1 MKKILA
7 ALIVI
12 LIGVGGYVGFQVW
25 QKNRYDAAFYA
36 EQVNLA
42 LRNNQPQ
49 EAFNFVN
56 EGILLFPQHLDLRF
70 GKTYMCQM
78 LGNVKCIKDELLKIL
93 QFSAKNNN
101 PWLWLNDEPK
111 DNEFM
116 LGILQ
121 NYQKDFWENGNLA
134 EMREV
139 AEAVLNYFPDNVES
153 LNTLAISYLIEG
165 NWQEAEPYLKTA
177 HQINP
182 DDEIVNKNLQK
193 LAEIKTQQTK
203 KEQKQ
208 ESKE

>member
-1 MKKILA
+1 MKKILVA
-7 ALIVI
+7 MIIL

-25 QKNRYDAAFYA
+25 KKNRYDAAFYA
-36 EQVNLA
+36 EKVNLA
-42 LRNNQPQ
+42 LQNNQPQ

-56 EGILLFPQHLDLRF
+56 EGIFLFPQHLDLRF

-78 LGNVKCIKDELLKIL
+78 LGDVQCIKDEMLKIL

-101 PWLWLNDEPK
+101 QWLWLNDEPK

-134 EMREV
+134 EMREI

-153 LNTLAISYLIEG
+153 LNTLAISYLAEE
-165 NWQEAEPYLKTA
+165 NWQDAEPYLKTA

-193 LAEIKTQQTK
+193 LTEMKNNKSK
-203 KEQKQ
+203 KEQKL
-208 ESKE
+208 ENKE

>member
-1 MKKILA
+1 MKKILVA
-7 ALIVI
+7 MIIL

-36 EQVNLA
+36 EKVNLA
-42 LRNNQPQ
+42 LQNNQPQ

-56 EGILLFPQHLDLRF
+56 EGIFLFPQHLDLRF

-78 LGNVKCIKDELLKIL
+78 LGDVQCIKDEMLKIL

-101 PWLWLNDEPK
+101 QWLWLNDEPK

-134 EMREV
+134 EMREI

-153 LNTLAISYLIEG
+153 LNTLAISYLAEE
-165 NWQEAEPYLKTA
+165 NWQDAEPYLKTA

-193 LAEIKTQQTK
+193 LTEMKNNKSK
-203 KEQKQ
+203 KEQKL
-208 ESKE
+208 ENKE

>member
-78 LGNVKCIKDELLKIL
+78 LGDVKCIKDELLKIL

-101 PWLWLNDEPK
+101 QWLWINEETK

-193 LAEIKTQQTK
+193 LAEIKTQQSK
-203 KEQKQ
+203 KEQK
-208 ESKE
+208 

>member
-12 LIGVGGYVGFQVW
+12 LIGVGGYVGLQIW

-56 EGILLFPQHLDLRF
+56 EGILLFPQQLDLRF

-78 LGNVKCIKDELLKIL
+78 LGDAKCIKDELLKIL
-93 QFSAKNNN
+93 HFSATNNN
-101 PWLWLNDEPK
+101 QWLWLNEEPK

-121 NYQKDFWENGNLA
+121 NYQKSFWEAGNLA
-134 EMREV
+134 EMREI

-153 LNTLAISYLIEG
+153 LNTLAISYLKEG
-165 NWQEAEPYLKTA
+165 NWQEAESYLNTA
-177 HQINP
+177 HQLRP

-193 LAEIKTQQTK
+193 LAEVKTNQAQK
-203 KEQKQ
+203 MQKQ
-208 ESKE
+208 ENKE

>member
-7 ALIVI
+7 AMIVLLLGI
-12 LIGVGGYVGFQVW
+12 GGYVGLKVW
-25 QKNRYDAAFYA
+25 QKNRYDAAFYV

-56 EGILLFPQHLDLRF
+56 EGIALFPYRLDLRF

-78 LGNVKCIKDELLKIL
+78 LGDAQCVKDELLKIL
-93 QFSAKNNN
+93 QISAVKDNQ
-101 PWLWLNDEPK
+101 WLWLNDEPK

-116 LGILQ
+116 LEVLQ
-121 NYQKDFWENGNLA
+121 NYQKSFWETGDLS

-139 AEAVLNYFPDNVES
+139 AEAVLTYFPDNVES
-153 LNTLAISYLIEG
+153 LNTLAISYLVDG
-165 NWQEAEPYLKTA
+165 NWKDAEPYLKTA
-177 HQINP
+177 HQLNP

-193 LAEIKTQQTK
+193 LAEMKKQQK
-203 KEQKQ
+203 EKEQIQ
-208 ESKE
+208 ENKK

>member
-25 QKNRYDAAFYA
+25 QKNRFDADFYA
-36 EQVNLA
+36 RKVNEA
-42 LRNNQPQ
+42 LRDNQPQ

-56 EGILLFPQHLDLRF
+56 EGILLFPERLDLRF

-78 LGNVKCIKDELLKIL
+78 LGDTNCIKDELLQIL
-93 QFSAKNNN
+93 NMSANENNQ
-101 PWLWLNDEPK
+101 WLWLNGETK
-111 DNEFM
+111 DNDFM

-121 NYQKDFWENGNLA
+121 NYQKNLWNDGNLV
-134 EMREV
+134 EMRKIAEV
-139 AEAVLNYFPDNVES
+139 VLKYFPDNVES
-153 LNTLAISYLIEG
+153 LNTLAISYLMEG
-165 NWQEAEPYLKTA
+165 NWQEAEPYLKAA

-193 LAEIKTQQTK
+193 LKEIKNAGNVIAK
-203 KEQKQ
+203 NE
-208 ESKE
+208 

>member
-12 LIGVGGYVGFQVW
+12 LIGVGGYVGLQIW

-78 LGNVKCIKDELLKIL
+78 LGDAKCIKDELLKIL
-93 QFSAKNNN
+93 HFSATNNN
-101 PWLWLNDEPK
+101 QWLWLNEEPK

-121 NYQKDFWENGNLA
+121 NYQKNLWEAGNLA
-134 EMREV
+134 EMREI

-153 LNTLAISYLIEG
+153 LNTLAISYLKEG
-165 NWQEAEPYLKTA
+165 NWQEAESYLKTA
-177 HQINP
+177 HQLRP

-193 LAEIKTQQTK
+193 LAEVKTNQAK
-203 KEQKQ
+203 KAQKQ
-208 ESKE
+208 ENKE

>member
-101 PWLWLNDEPK
+101 QWLWINEETK

-193 LAEIKTQQTK
+193 LAEIKTQQSK
-203 KEQKQ
+203 KEQK
-208 ESKE
+208 

>member
-78 LGNVKCIKDELLKIL
+78 LGDVKCIKDELLKIL

-101 PWLWLNDEPK
+101 QWLWINEETK

-153 LNTLAISYLIEG
+153 LTTLAISYLIEE

-193 LAEIKTQQTK
+193 LAEIKTQQSK
-203 KEQKQ
+203 KEQK
-208 ESKE
+208 